1 MPGGDKSRDGGI
13 CEVVWLSCTVVE
25 TGRTRPA
32 RAVAD
37 RRTFTHPPEEFLMH
51 ALMTTDLARADYV
64 ERERAVQDELSR
76 AERARSREH
85 AASHPPERRPDLAL
99 LMLYARA

>member
-1 MPGGDKSRDGGI
+1 
-13 CEVVWLSCTVVE
+13 
-25 TGRTRPA
+25 
-32 RAVAD
+32 
-37 RRTFTHPPEEFLMH
+37 MH

-85 AASHPPERRPDLAL
+85 AASHPPERGGDLAL